1 MPSRYLIYSLLLHLA
16 AAGLLIVSF
25 NLTPAPIVPPPRP
38 AENIVNAVTVDS
50 EQVQKELDRLKQ
62 QEESKRRAEQQ
73 RQQALK
79 EKAEAAEKKRQA
91 EEKRLAELRQKK
103 KEEERQRQAEQQ
115 RLAELK
121 KKQEEAEKKRQA
133 EEEKQRRAEEARKQ
147 AEEEKRKA
155 EEARQKA
162 EEERRR
168 MEEEK
173 RKAEAERKRKEAE
186 EAMQK
191 QLAEEQKARDAAQA
205 RQDMQV
211 VYQYGERIKRAI
223 RQEFNTTGLPAGL
236 SCVFVIRMIPGG
248 EVVESRIEKSS
259 GNDIFDRRAEIALQK
274 ASPLPVPD
282 NPRIFE
288 KMREIRLTFQ
298 PQS

>member
-1 MPSRYLIYSLLLHLA
+1 MPLRYFLYSLFLHLA
-16 AAGLLIVSF
+16 AAGLLIASF
-25 NLTPAPIVPPPRP
+25 NFSPAPIVPPPRP

-50 EQVQKELDRLKQ
+50 DQVQAELDRLKQ
-62 QEESKRRAEQQ
+62 QEEAKRQAEQQ
-73 RQQALK
+73 RQQKLK
-79 EKAEAAEKKRQA
+79 EQADAAERKRRA
-91 EEKRLAELRQKK
+91 EEQRLTELRQKQ
-103 KEEERQRQAEQQ
+103 KEEQQQRQAEQQ

-121 KKQEEAEKKRQA
+121 KKQEEAERKRQA
-133 EEEKQRRAEEARKQ
+133 EEEKQRKAEEARK
-147 AEEEKRKA
+147 RA

-162 EEERRR
+162 EAEQKR

-211 VYQYGERIKRAI
+211 VYQYGERIKQAI
-223 RQEFNTTGLPAGL
+223 RQEFNTVGLPQGL

-248 EVVESRIEKSS
+248 EVVESHIEKSS
-259 GNDIFDRRAEIALQK
+259 GNAVFDRRAEIALQK
-274 ASPLPVPD
+274 AAPLPVPD

-298 PQS
+298 PES